1 MNWSSV
7 HPLTSAVYCILSDK
21 NVSLTKNEHHLLCT
35 PQWVAKMC
43 LWQKIT
49 TFQFE
54 GSAVGAKWDVENTW
68 ELENAWLYPCPTI
81 LLGLITAKFQFFF
94 IFHFWGFLSDT
105 VHKLDLNNIHLRS
118 LSNYFGERTQ
128 LQDLLCFWDFQIFME
143 YLGLKKS
150 NCVYLDNCDSF
161 SDVHLPR
168 ESWHIHGLWYYGD

>member
-1 MNWSSV
+1 MIPSLV
-7 HPLTSAVYCILSDK
+7 VPTFDQQHPIRAERCRREVSHWGHTQ
-21 NVSLTKNEHHLLCT
+21 NV
-35 PQWVAKMC
+35 PAWV
-43 LWQKIT
+43 
-49 TFQFE
+49 
-54 GSAVGAKWDVENTW
+54 
-68 ELENAWLYPCPTI
+68 YPCPTI
-81 LLGLITAKFQFFF
+81 LLGLVTAKFRFFF
-94 IFHFWGFLSDT
+94 IFHFWEFLPDT
-105 VHKLDLNNIHLRS
+105 VHKFNLNNIHLRS